1 MDNQRKKCSS
11 NKHSEI
17 NAVSYCQS
25 CDKYFCTK
33 CQNFHSELFE
43 NHTTFSLDKDLK
55 EIFINI
61 CKEENHHIKMDFFCK
76 THNILCCS
84 SCICKIK
91 NDIYGK
97 HRDCNVC
104 LLKDVLDEKK
114 NNLKDNIN
122 LLENLS
128 KDLDK
133 SIKELKIA
141 FDKINENKE
150 ELKLKIQKIFT
161 KMRNAINERE
171 DKILL
176 EIDEKFDSAFI
187 KENFIHEIEK
197 MPNKIKSSLE
207 RGKILEKEW
216 KENNINS
223 LINDCLNIENS
234 IKEIGEINKDIK
246 KCHSNEKIKININV
260 NENEINNLV
269 EKIKNFGEIIEEKE
283 NLNLYSDFKI
293 GLKEPTYNLKY
304 HTNSILTLTQKKY

>member
-1 MDNQRKKCSS
+1 MK
-11 NKHSEI
+11 
-17 NAVSYCQS
+17 
-25 CDKYFCTK
+25 
-33 CQNFHSELFE
+33 
-43 NHTTFSLDKDLK
+43 
-55 EIFINI
+55 
-61 CKEENHHIKMDFFCK
+61 
-76 THNILCCS
+76 
-84 SCICKIK
+84 
-91 NDIYGK
+91 
-97 HRDCNVC
+97 
-104 LLKDVLDEKK
+104 
-114 NNLKDNIN
+114 
-122 LLENLS
+122 
-128 KDLDK
+128 
-133 SIKELKIA
+133 
-141 FDKINENKE
+141 
-150 ELKLKIQKIFT
+150 
-161 KMRNAINERE
+161 E

-234 IKEIGEINKDIK
+234 IKEIEEIYKDIK
-246 KCHSNEKIKININV
+246 KCHSNEKIKINIDV